1 MLLKPLDRGGALYI
15 DEKRE
20 VPISVIENRFEECS
34 VDLSGAIQWVYRESQ
49 FKVIYFS

>member
-20 VPISVIENRFEECS
+20 VLISVIENRFEECS
-34 VDLSGAIQWVYRESQ
+34 ADLSGASNGCTGNPNSR
-49 FKVIYFS
+49 